1 MIGRLGGAQGR
12 RLTRVLY
19 FGGVPAFPS
28 LSAGALSF
36 LDMSGVL
43 EVHVEALVSSTVDRG
58 RPVHVYGASVT
69 LAGPYVFDDAPGR
82 RRNASPAGSIDDAD
96 ATLYVHPEG
105 PRLLSTV
112 ALGVGDRVTV
122 RGRRYLAAGVG
133 DYSEL
138 AQAVRVT
145 LQAEPA
151 P

>member
-1 MIGRLGGAQGR
+1 M
-12 RLTRVLY
+12 
-19 FGGVPAFPS
+19 PAFPS
-28 LSAGALSF
+28 LSAGALTF

-43 EVHVEALVSSTVDRG
+43 AVEVEGLASATVDRG
-58 RPVHVYGASVT
+58 RRVFVYGAAAT
-69 LAGPYVFDDAPGR
+69 LAGPYVFDDSPGR
-82 RRNASPAGSIDDAD
+82 RREASAQASIDAAD

-122 RGRRYLAAGVG
+122 RGRRYLAVGVG